1 MPTTNSCNVVQTPSN
16 TFVRYDEMVA
26 FTPTISGTT
35 VAGVGTYT
43 TQVGFYTRIGNQ
55 VFVTA
60 NVVWT
65 AHTGTGNM
73 LLTALPF
80 TVRNTASYTPAG
92 IVNEANFPTGAGVL
106 YLIAEFTINTTQAA
120 IQGVRSN
127 NTNLATVIDPAATLR
142 VNGWY
147 TV

>member
-1 MPTTNSCNVVQTPSN
+1 
-16 TFVRYDEMVA
+16 MVA

-43 TQVGFYTRIGNQ
+43 TQTGFYTRIGNQ
-55 VFVTA
+55 VFITA
-60 NVVWT
+60 NIVWT

-80 TVRNTASYTPAG
+80 TVRNTAGYTPAG
-92 IVNEANFPTGAGVL
+92 LVNEANFAPGAAVL

-127 NTNLATVIDPAATLR
+127 NTNLATAMDAAATLR

-147 TV
+147 TI